1 MSCKDLKAGELV
13 PRTTILPPSPTRP
26 HPHAPVMA
34 FVFVPPLDGEF
45 PESRASFLHAPPPH
59 PRLNTHSKSRCHFPS
74 KCWVL
79 DPLLG
84 LELCNE
90 GSWWS
95 DFSDLPF

>member
-59 PRLNTHSKSRCHFPS
+59 PPPQHTQQKP
-74 KCWVL
+74 
-79 DPLLG
+79 
-84 LELCNE
+84 
-90 GSWWS
+90 
-95 DFSDLPF
+95 LPFSQQMLGARPSAGPGAVQRRQLVVRLL

>member
-45 PESRASFLHAPPPH
+45 PESRASFLHAPPPT
-59 PRLNTHSKSRCHFPS
+59 PASTHTAKAAAIFPANVG
-74 KCWVL
+74 C
-79 DPLLG
+79 
-84 LELCNE
+84 
-90 GSWWS
+90 
-95 DFSDLPF
+95 